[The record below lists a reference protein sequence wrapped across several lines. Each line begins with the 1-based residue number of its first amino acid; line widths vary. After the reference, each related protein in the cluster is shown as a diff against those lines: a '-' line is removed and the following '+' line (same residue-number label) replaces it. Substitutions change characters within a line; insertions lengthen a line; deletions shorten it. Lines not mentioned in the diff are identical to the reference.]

1 MLEVTQKAGDKI
13 KEYIEGRELCTVRII
28 LSEGG

>member
-1 MLEVTQKAGDKI
+1 MLEVTQIAGDKI
-13 KEYIEGRELCTVRII
+13 KEYIAGRELYTVRII